1 MLSKPAADPDRYERV
16 WEKQVRALDG
26 AYEMNP

>member
-1 MLSKPAADPDRYERV
+1 MLRKAAEDADRYRRV
-16 WEKQVRALDG
+16 WESHVEPLDG